1 MIASALLL
9 VPDFLLIALG
19 TALRQVSAPG
29 HLGREHRSA
38 KHEGDPMRLFDAPF
52 WRGLERFVYFVLFP
66 ALLFRALAT
75 SHMAIGGAS
84 RLLAAG
90 LLFTGAGMA
99 LSALAR
105 PILRLPQQT
114 YAACFQ
120 CAFRFNTYIALAAAS
135 RLAGAQGV
143 AAISLLIGVLVP
155 IVNIAAIAMLSR
167 QRGTGVSLAI
177 ARNPL
182 VIACAAGLLWNAARL
197 PLPGL
202 VATVL
207 ELLANAAL
215 PLGLI
220 AAGAGLEFVRGT
232 LPLRALVWW
241 NGIKLFA
248 LPAIALAL
256 ALAFQLSTVER
267 QVAVLLAAVP
277 TAPSSYI
284 LAMQM
289 TGVGA
294 PVALLISTGTL
305 IAIVT
310 LPLWLALIT

>member
-9 VPDFLLIALG
+9 LPDFLLIALG
-19 TALRQVSAPG
+19 VALRRV
-29 HLGREHRSA
+29 L
-38 KHEGDPMRLFDAPF
+38 LFDAPF

-75 SHMAIGGAS
+75 STMSLGDAS
-84 RLLAAG
+84 RLVAIG
-90 LLFTGAGMA
+90 VLFTGAGMA

-105 PILRLPQQT
+105 PLLRLPRPT
-114 YAACFQ
+114 FAACFQ

-135 RLAGAQGV
+135 RLAGVEGV
-143 AAISLLIGVLVP
+143 AAMSLLVGVLVP
-155 IVNIAAIAMLSR
+155 VVNVAAVAMLAQ
-167 QRGTGVSLAI
+167 QRGRRVWVAI

-182 VIACAAGLLWNAARL
+182 VIACAGGLTWNAAAIPMPQPVSTL
-197 PLPGL
+197 
-202 VATVL
+202 L
-207 ELLANAAL
+207 ELLAGAAL

-220 AAGAGLEFVRGT
+220 AAGAGLELVLGT
-232 LPLRALVWW
+232 LPVRAIVWW
-241 NGIKLFA
+241 NAIKLVA
-248 LPAIALAL
+248 LPAIA
-256 ALAFQLSTVER
+256 FGLSSLFGVSTLER

-294 PVALLISTGTL
+294 PVALLISSTTL
-305 IAIVT
+305 LAIVT
-310 LPLWLALIT
+310 LPAWLSLVG

>member
-9 VPDFLLIALG
+9 LPDFLLIAFG
-19 TALRQVSAPG
+19 AAMKRV
-29 HLGREHRSA
+29 RV
-38 KHEGDPMRLFDAPF
+38 FDAPF

-75 SHMAIGGAS
+75 SSLPLAQSS
-84 RLLAAG
+84 RLVVVG
-90 LLFTGAGMA
+90 LLFTAGGML

-105 PILRLPQQT
+105 PLLSLPRPT

-135 RLAGAQGV
+135 RLSGAEAV
-143 AAISLLIGVLVP
+143 AAISLLIGILVP
-155 IVNIAAIAMLSR
+155 VVNVAAVAMLAGR
-167 QRGTGVSLAI
+167 RGPDVVLAV

-182 VIACAAGLLWNAARL
+182 VIACVAGLGWNATGIA
-197 PLPGL
+197 LPGVVDSTL
-202 VATVL
+202 EHVAG
-207 ELLANAAL
+207 AAL

-220 AAGAGLEFVRGT
+220 AAGAGLEFTTGT
-232 LPLRALVWW
+232 LPLRAIVWW
-241 NGIKLFA
+241 TAVKLA
-248 LPAIALAL
+248 AVP
-256 ALAFQLSTVER
+256 ALAFGLAILFGLSPIER

-289 TGVGA
+289 SGVGA
-294 PVALLISTGTL
+294 PVALLITTGTL
-305 IAIVT
+305 LAIVT
-310 LPLWLALIT
+310 LPLWIALVG

>member
-9 VPDFLLIALG
+9 LPDFLLIALG
-19 TALRQVSAPG
+19 VALRRV
-29 HLGREHRSA
+29 
-38 KHEGDPMRLFDAPF
+38 RLFDAPF

-75 SHMAIGGAS
+75 STMSLGDAS
-84 RLLAAG
+84 RLVAIG
-90 LLFTGAGMA
+90 VLFTGAGMA

-105 PILRLPQQT
+105 PLLRLPRPT
-114 YAACFQ
+114 FAACFQ

-135 RLAGAQGV
+135 RLAGVEGV
-143 AAISLLIGVLVP
+143 AAMSLLVGVLVP
-155 IVNIAAIAMLSR
+155 VVNVAAVAMLAQ
-167 QRGTGVSLAI
+167 QRGRRVWVAI

-182 VIACAAGLLWNAARL
+182 VIACAGGLTWNAAAIPMPQPVSTL
-197 PLPGL
+197 
-202 VATVL
+202 L
-207 ELLANAAL
+207 ELLAGAAL

-220 AAGAGLEFVRGT
+220 AAGAGLELVLGT
-232 LPLRALVWW
+232 LPVRAIVWW
-241 NGIKLFA
+241 NAIKLVA
-248 LPAIALAL
+248 LPAIA
-256 ALAFQLSTVER
+256 FGLSSLFGVSMLER

-294 PVALLISTGTL
+294 PVALLISSTTL
-305 IAIVT
+305 LAIVT
-310 LPLWLALIT
+310 LPAWLSLVG